1 MICGMKKTIIK
12 TDDRFNKGT
21 ITGNFL
27 EDTNV
32 LTIYEDFD

>member
-1 MICGMKKTIIK
+1 VICGGEKTIIK

-21 ITGNFL
+21 ITGKFV

-32 LTIYEDFD
+32 LTIYEEFD